1 MTEKINYQL
10 INRQLFLTHVYFLLH
25 GMSFKLKTTHA
36 HAIQLPNLPYKA
48 YQTICIYIELK
59 GLSGKHVFFLN
70 IS

>member
-1 MTEKINYQL
+1 M
-10 INRQLFLTHVYFLLH
+10 LTQDI
-25 GMSFKLKTTHA
+25 
-36 HAIQLPNLPYKA
+36 AILPFKA

>member
-1 MTEKINYQL
+1 
-10 INRQLFLTHVYFLLH
+10 
-25 GMSFKLKTTHA
+25 MSFKLKTTHA